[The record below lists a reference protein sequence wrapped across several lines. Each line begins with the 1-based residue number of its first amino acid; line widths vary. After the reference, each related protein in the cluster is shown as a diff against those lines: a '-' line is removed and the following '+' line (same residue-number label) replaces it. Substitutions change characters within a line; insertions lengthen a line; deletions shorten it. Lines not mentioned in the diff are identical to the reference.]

1 MKKKILVIGSLN
13 IDQSIHVKE
22 MPLEGQT
29 IMGENLV
36 FAAGGKGANQAC
48 AAGRLGADVTMLGCV
63 GDDDFGRMQMES
75 LRQAGVDIS
84 KLKVTK
90 DAATGTA
97 VIYVNERGNNCIVV
111 AAGANQECDTAYLKE
126 NEKLFQEYE
135 YILLQM
141 EIPYDAVY
149 YAIRQGKKA
158 GCKVVL
164 NPAPA
169 PDSMPEDIWDKL
181 HFITPNET
189 ELMGLTGMPVS
200 DQEEIKKAAESLL
213 AKGVENVLVTMGEKG
228 VMVVNKAGAVVY
240 PARTCSPVDTTA
252 AGDTFNGGLL
262 TALAEGRSVEEA
274 CRFGNTASSIT
285 VTRKGAQS
293 SIPDREETLEQMK
306 DFCPAPEII

>member
-84 KLKVTK
+84 KLKATK

-164 NPAPA
+164 NPARRH
-169 PDSMPEDIWDKL
+169 L
-181 HFITPNET
+181 
-189 ELMGLTGMPVS
+189 G
-200 DQEEIKKAAESLL
+200 
-213 AKGVENVLVTMGEKG
+213 
-228 VMVVNKAGAVVY
+228 
-240 PARTCSPVDTTA
+240 
-252 AGDTFNGGLL
+252 
-262 TALAEGRSVEEA
+262 
-274 CRFGNTASSIT
+274 
-285 VTRKGAQS
+285 
-293 SIPDREETLEQMK
+293 
-306 DFCPAPEII
+306 